1 MATSKPGS
9 PVSQTGPSSFC
20 SPRPKATVKDY
31 HAGDSSN
38 TSLVSSRPHT
48 KPEQEDL
55 ADEGTK
61 DEEEVVEK
69 KRDEYFN
76 II

>member
-1 MATSKPGS
+1 
-9 PVSQTGPSSFC
+9 
-20 SPRPKATVKDY
+20 
-31 HAGDSSN
+31 
-38 TSLVSSRPHT
+38 VSSGLHT
-48 KPEQEDL
+48 QPEEEDL